1 MPQLKQRG
9 ITLLESLAAIVVM
22 ALGVLG
28 ILGVQMRTLA
38 DSQTSVRRAQAVRM
52 IEDLSE
58 RIRMNPRGLAE
69 LKQYTLAWETKPA
82 KAGNCTTTA
91 CNSTN
96 LATDDKNLWLA
107 NVQQTLPL
115 GDATVFLAADETVDA
130 NRRQL
135 GVMIS
140 WRENEKMPSG
150 TSAADKAER
159 TTYRAV
165 LQPAATGANKPVCP
179 ADRSC
184 HLQYIQP
191 SARCL
196 PYSAGASGSV
206 LAICPG

>member
-1 MPQLKQRG
+1 MLKRHQRG

-69 LKQYTLAWETKPA
+69 LNQYVVAWETKPA
-82 KAGNCTTTA
+82 KAGKCTDAA
-91 CNSTN
+91 CTSSN
-96 LATDDKNLWLA
+96 LATDDRNLWLA

-115 GDATVFLAADETVDA
+115 GDAAIFLAADETNDA

-140 WRENEKMPSG
+140 WRENEKIPSG
-150 TSAADKAER
+150 TTATDKAEQAR
-159 TTYRAV
+159 FRAV

-179 ADRSC
+179 PDRSC

-196 PYSAGASGSV
+196 PYGAGAAGAN

>member
-1 MPQLKQRG
+1 MLKSLPTRERG
-9 ITLLESLAAIVVM
+9 ITLLESLVAIVVM

-38 DSQTSVRRAQAVRM
+38 DNQTSVRRAQAVRM

-69 LKQYTLAWETKPA
+69 LSQYTVGWETKPPA
-82 KAGNCTTTA
+82 AGNCATNA
-91 CNSTN
+91 CGSAS
-96 LATDDKNLWLA
+96 LATDDRNLWLA

-115 GDATVFLAADETVDA
+115 GDAAVFLVADETNNAD
-130 NRRQL
+130 RRQL

-140 WRENEKMPSG
+140 WRENEKVVAG
-150 TSAADKAER
+150 ETQDDQAAYK
-159 TTYRAV
+159 AV
-165 LQPAATGANKPVCP
+165 LQPTGTGTAAISCP
-179 ADRSC
+179 PERSC

-196 PYSAGASGSV
+196 PYAAGAAGAS